1 MLVVGSD
8 EHGWEDDGER
18 PGGGGKGVARAADGE
33 KSDTERRLILITAL
47 SNRCMFISTQIT
59 VRY

>member
-18 PGGGGKGVARAADGE
+18 PGGGGKGVARAADGGDSRYSTPGN
-33 KSDTERRLILITAL
+33 SD
-47 SNRCMFISTQIT
+47 NRII
-59 VRY
+59 